1 MSFGLMNTPSTF
13 MKLMNQVLQPFINKF
28 VVVYFNDIL
37 VFSHNET
44 DHIEHLRSVLKVLLK
59 NKLYLNLKKCI
70 FMTSKLLSLGFVV
83 GAARV
88 EVDKEKVRAIHD

>member
-1 MSFGLMNTPSTF
+1 MSFGLMNAPSTF

-59 NKLYLNLKKCI
+59 NK
-70 FMTSKLLSLGFVV
+70 
-83 GAARV
+83 
-88 EVDKEKVRAIHD
+88 

>member
-1 MSFGLMNTPSTF
+1 
-13 MKLMNQVLQPFINKF
+13 
-28 VVVYFNDIL
+28 
-37 VFSHNET
+37 
-44 DHIEHLRSVLKVLLK
+44 VLLK
-59 NKLYLNLKKCI
+59 NKLYLNLKKCS